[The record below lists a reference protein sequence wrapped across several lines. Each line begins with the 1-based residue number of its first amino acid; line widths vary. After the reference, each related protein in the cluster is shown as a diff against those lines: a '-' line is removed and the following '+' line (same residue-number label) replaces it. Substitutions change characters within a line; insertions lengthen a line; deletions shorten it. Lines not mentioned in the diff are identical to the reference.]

1 MTSEVSIIYRLI
13 IPLFKVFKNIFW
25 LAYKLVGFHV
35 ACSYIS
41 LISLFHEFYL
51 LFHLPLPSL
60 FKHCHPQYSLPLFP
74 YHICTIFL
82 AFLKTSFLSHN
93 DFFLASRSLQ
103 EFQDKQSKK
112 CKSVP
117 LRKGIRCLTFW
128 GWVTSFSI
136 IFFISIHFPTNSVF
150 LHNWIKASYMHVLH
164 FIAYWS
170 VGGYVDWFHL
180 LEIVNRAAMNIDRC
194 DSISIVEYRVL
205 CVCV

>member
-13 IPLFKVFKNIFW
+13 VPLFKVFKNIFW

-41 LISLFHEFYL
+41 LVSLFHEFYL
-51 LFHLPLPSL
+51 LFLLPLPSL

-136 IFFISIHFPTNSVF
+136 IFFYFHSFSYKFCFSSQLNKSLLYACAAFYCLLICW
-150 LHNWIKASYMHVLH
+150 WICRLIP
-164 FIAYWS
+164 FTRNC
-170 VGGYVDWFHL
+170 
-180 LEIVNRAAMNIDRC
+180 E
-194 DSISIVEYRVL
+194 
-205 CVCV
+205 

>member
-1 MTSEVSIIYRLI
+1 MWLVHTYLWLVFSMNSIFSSFSHSHPCL
-13 IPLFKVFKNIFW
+13 NIATPSTPF
-25 LAYKLVGFHV
+25 LCFHITYV
-35 ACSYIS
+35 LS
-41 LISLFHEFYL
+41 F
-51 LFHLPLPSL
+51 LPSL
-60 FKHCHPQYSLPLFP
+60 RPL
-74 YHICTIFL
+74 
-82 AFLKTSFLSHN
+82 LSHN

-194 DSISIVEYRVL
+194 NSISIVEYRVL